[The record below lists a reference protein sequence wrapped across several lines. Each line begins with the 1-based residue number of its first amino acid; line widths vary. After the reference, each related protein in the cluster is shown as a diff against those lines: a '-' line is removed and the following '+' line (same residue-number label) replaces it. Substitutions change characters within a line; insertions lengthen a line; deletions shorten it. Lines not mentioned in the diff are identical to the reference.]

1 MTPKSILFVL
11 CSLLLTVVS
20 AQELQKIET
29 FKAPKYP
36 KSKYIKMETYD
47 YRVESGRPVPST
59 LIDTFICDVWQRTYI
74 ELELGIP
81 VEDLTPEII
90 QDAVNIYL
98 EKESSKIAGYRPW
111 THGHFI
117 RSLTDE
123 QRETLALEVYNYI
136 IENGVRDII
145 EE

>member
-1 MTPKSILFVL
+1 MFFTRLRIHFIASPKAGF
-11 CSLLLTVVS
+11 
-20 AQELQKIET
+20 
-29 FKAPKYP
+29 
-36 KSKYIKMETYD
+36 
-47 YRVESGRPVPST
+47 
-59 LIDTFICDVWQRTYI
+59 
-74 ELELGIP
+74 
-81 VEDLTPEII
+81 I